1 MTIIDLTDIGGK
13 DNTVDYIVNT
23 LYKESNN
30 CIGELLTDVRILN
43 ASVEDVV
50 EIWARCMS
58 EVEGDTIVQFLNYNP
73 DLNLLSEGS
82 DEDHIVLGK

>member
-13 DNTVDYIVNT
+13 DNVVDYIVNT
-23 LYKESNN
+23 LYKESDN
-30 CIGELLTDVRILN
+30 CIGELLTDIRILN

-50 EIWARCMS
+50 NIWAKCMS

-73 DLNLLSEGS
+73 DLNLLNEES
-82 DEDHIVLGK
+82 DQDHIILGK